1 MKSVRTCEIYSIIW
15 KNPGHKNNVWSLL
28 LRVLD
33 VKPTQIFIFFFKL
46 WISISFST
54 TEKKL
59 NKLLFEPHLRI
70 FFEVSS
76 TTKNNIISLKSCVDS
91 CFEKTVIRSITFV
104 KHQAIIFLKLRWIVK
119 IASPKD
125 FLGSII
131 NNKKQHHFFGIS
143 CWFLLWKVFYN
154 TVYLC

>member
-1 MKSVRTCEIYSIIW
+1 MIFTSQSPRCKTNSNIHLFFQTLDFNILFNNW
-15 KNPGHKNNVWSLL
+15 KK
-28 LRVLD
+28 
-33 VKPTQIFIFFFKL
+33 I
-46 WISISFST
+46 
-54 TEKKL
+54 